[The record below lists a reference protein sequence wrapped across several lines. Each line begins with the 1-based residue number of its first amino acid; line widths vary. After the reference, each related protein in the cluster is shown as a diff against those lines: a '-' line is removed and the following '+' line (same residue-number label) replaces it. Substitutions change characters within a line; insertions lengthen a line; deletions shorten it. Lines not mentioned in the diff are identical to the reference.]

1 MMRTMLSVMVALLLW
16 AGTGAAAGQ
25 ADKAKLPEIPTP
37 GMVTLVELSA
47 EGCMPCLMMAPMI
60 EQLRRD
66 YQGRASIIAVDVGK
80 HQKLMRRFG
89 IYGVPTLIFYD
100 AQGREVA
107 RHIGLLDRAT
117 IVAALTRLGVE

>member
-1 MMRTMLSVMVALLLW
+1 MMRTMLHVLLTLLLW
-16 AGTGAAAGQ
+16 TGVGLAADQ
-25 ADKAKLPEIPTP
+25 ADKARLPEIPTP
-37 GMVTLVELSA
+37 DMVTLVELGA
-47 EGCMPCLMMAPMI
+47 EGCMPCRMMAPMI

-80 HQKLMRRFG
+80 YRELMARFG

-107 RHIGLLDRAT
+107 RHVGLLDRAG
-117 IVAALTRLGVE
+117 IVAALTRLGVK